1 MAGAALCELSS
12 ADFVAGAALCEPS
25 SADRRQ
31 DRESRITSP
40 GERGRRRTILLETAF
55 EKAVGNS
62 IGKHES
68 RNESRI
74 TLLEVL
80 VETAFERLFSREHQL
95 GSTNH
100 ESRITKQ
107 ITNHAA
113 GGRLPDHAA
122 GGFSYN
128 CLRKGCLI
136 GKINWEARIMNHESR
151 NESRITK
158 RITNHAAGGRLP
170 DHHSPQQP
178 ALRTNHCSCVPGPTR
193 SVDEQWRHELEHG
206 LWASSIS
213 ARTAS
218 NRQGFVF

>member
-1 MAGAALCELSS
+1 MASAALCELSSADFVAGAALCEPSIADFVAGAALCELSS

-80 VETAFERLFSREHQL
+80 VETAFE
-95 GSTNH
+95 
-100 ESRITKQ
+100 K
-107 ITNHAA
+107 A
-113 GGRLPDHAA
+113 
-122 GGFSYN
+122 
-128 CLRKGCLI
+128 
-136 GKINWEARIMNHESR
+136 
-151 NESRITK
+151 
-158 RITNHAAGGRLP
+158 
-170 DHHSPQQP
+170 
-178 ALRTNHCSCVPGPTR
+178 V
-193 SVDEQWRHELEHG
+193 
-206 LWASSIS
+206 
-213 ARTAS
+213 
-218 NRQGFVF
+218 